1 MINKNISIISSLLL
15 SCFFF
20 LYSACS
26 FIEEQGGEAKLPE
39 AVGDFAEMVI
49 VGDRQSTAIL
59 QEGITL
65 VYGTQVAGIAPPEEP
80 LYKVRY
86 TDESYFK
93 GFFQKH
99 ISITLLLHKG
109 NINLFTPFFN
119 TGALDKVAKRIEA
132 GESGIVSVNN
142 VWAKPQRVNFIFSSN
157 AAGIND
163 YMIKNAEILRKSALK
178 TETQIGI
185 SKIFGPKIY
194 TDSFFINHFNKSGY
208 GLPKAPSFRIAANR
222 PDFIWLRKEGKKYD
236 YGIYMYDEAY
246 TDKNQLT
253 EEYIIA
259 LRNKMTKKYIHGTLD
274 STYVT
279 IEPLLKPV
287 SKVISFNAMYAIET
301 RGWWKLERDYMG
313 GPFVLYTIY
322 DEKSGK
328 IITLEGNVFAP
339 NEPKVAY
346 LRELEV
352 ILHALKTK

>member
-1 MINKNISIISSLLL
+1 MINSKNSIKSSIL
-15 SCFFF
+15 SCCFFF
-20 LYSACS
+20 LLSACN

-39 AVGDFAEMVI
+39 SVGDFGELVI
-49 VGDRQSTAIL
+49 VGDKQSTEIL
-59 QEGITL
+59 NEGINA
-65 VYGTQVAGIAPPEEP
+65 VYGKEVDGIAPPSEA
-80 LYKVRY
+80 LYKIRY
-86 TDESYFK
+86 TDETYFK

-99 ISITLLLHKG
+99 VSLVMLLHKG
-109 NINLFTPFFN
+109 NIDLFASYFN
-119 TGALDKVAKRIEA
+119 KNDMDKIRSKIEK
-132 GESGIVSVNN
+132 GESGMVGVNN
-142 VWAKPQRVNFIFSSN
+142 VWAKPQKVNFLYSTN
-157 AAGIND
+157 ASALKD
-163 YMIKNAEILRKSALK
+163 WMIKNAEALRKNALK

-185 SKIFGPKIY
+185 TKIYGSRIY
-194 TDSFFINHFNKSGY
+194 TDSFFVNHFNKNGY

-236 YGIYMYDEAY
+236 YGIYIYDEPY

-253 EEYIIA
+253 ETYILE

-279 IEPLLKPV
+279 IEPLLNPV
-287 SKVISFNAMYAIET
+287 SKVITFNSMYAIET
-301 RGWWKLERDYMG
+301 RGWWKLENDYMG